1 MIQGLFMMKLY
12 KKIIPTNFNE
22 NKGTCKMQNFLYF
35 DCILLIFEIAL
46 LIAVSI
52 CCYLIKYWAKK
63 KKNYYHFTTK
73 IKN

>member
-35 DCILLIFEIAL
+35 NCILLIFEIAL

-52 CCYLIKYWAKK
+52 CCYLIKY
-63 KKNYYHFTTK
+63 
-73 IKN
+73 